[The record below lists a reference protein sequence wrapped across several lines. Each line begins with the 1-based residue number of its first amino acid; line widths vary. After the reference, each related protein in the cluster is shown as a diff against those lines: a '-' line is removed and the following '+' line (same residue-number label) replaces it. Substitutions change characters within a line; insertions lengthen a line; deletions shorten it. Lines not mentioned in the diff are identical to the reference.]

1 MWFSKNGHG
10 VLLQDV
16 VRCFCK
22 KKCSLF
28 AITVCRANLTKEIV
42 GININDDSKDH
53 KLIPFESGDPL
64 QITQMSK
71 HPTKQIE
78 FNCN

>member
-1 MWFSKNGHG
+1 MDTEYCYKMWY
-10 VLLQDV
+10 DV
-16 VRCFCK
+16 FVK
-22 KKCSLF
+22 KKSSLF